1 MCIPFHGRLV
11 TVLLRHAS
19 PLQRPRTP
27 RTPRP
32 QPCLSCVCD
41 PQLRMPILF
50 SGLDRCESA
59 SRSLKPPAQAVWVCS
74 SRPLTQAAG
83 HDQRVDCELHGRKA
97 AQQHVD
103 ATRVA
108 ATRVAALPLL
118 PEPAGAAS
126 SRRSVDASCSRRALH
141 SRCARVALSLRSC
154 RTLVALALPSLF
166 VVFVFVCFISVSCEP
181 LSIHV
186 NAIVVI

>member
-126 SRRSVDASCSRRALH
+126 SRRSVVLPSRSRRALH
-141 SRCARVALSLRSC
+141 SRCARVALSLHLRSRHSSLC
-154 RTLVALALPSLF
+154 LCLSVSYLFHVNLSLF
-166 VVFVFVCFISVSCEP
+166 M
-181 LSIHV
+181 
-186 NAIVVI
+186 